1 MTVAAYPYAI
11 DLQLPWQED
20 EQQNARF
27 KRLLKRLVIPL
38 LLLFLIIPWLPT
50 VAPEYEERELDIV
63 KTEII
68 LEPVI
73 IEPEATP
80 EPVAPKQKP
89 KPVEQPLQKK
99 SDKPKTAKQKEKD
112 KKKKTIAESQG
123 LTAISSE
130 LNSLRQ
136 SLDLTKL
143 QKKNVSTSQGGEVA
157 RSDASVLGEDQL
169 TQKSQG
175 IVVDDSV
182 MKRENV
188 ALAAHQSTSVDGFL
202 DDGAPIS
209 DSSNFYSNIQGTRST
224 ESIRRVLEAG
234 KGRAYMDYQRALRD
248 APGLAGVLV
257 FELVIEADGKV
268 SALKLVSSEL
278 ASPDLEKKILAHIQ
292 KLDFGAED
300 VSPRKVQYKFNFL
313 PN

>member
-27 KRLLKRLVIPL
+27 KRLLKRLLIPL
-38 LLLFLIIPWLPT
+38 LLLLFILPWLPT
-50 VAPEYEERELDIV
+50 VEPEYEERELDIV
-63 KTEII
+63 KTEIV
-68 LEPVI
+68 LDPVI

-80 EPVAPKQKP
+80 EPIAPKQKP
-89 KPVEQPLQKK
+89 KPVDQPLQKK
-99 SDKPKTAKQKEKD
+99 AEKPKTTQQKEKE
-112 KKKKTIAESQG
+112 KKKQTVAESQG

-143 QKKNVSTSQGGEVA
+143 QKKNVSTSKGGEIA
-157 RSDASVLGEDQL
+157 RSDATVLGEDQL

-188 ALAAHQSTSVDGFL
+188 ALAAHQSTSVDGFV

-248 APGLAGVLV
+248 SPGLAGVLV
-257 FELVIEADGKV
+257 FELVIEASGEV
-268 SALKLVSSEL
+268 SKLTLVSSEL
-278 ASPDLEKKILAHIQ
+278 AMPALEKKILAHIQ
-292 KLDFGAED
+292 KLSFGAED